1 MGTRPFYAENAFQ
14 ERMLAVLDKTL
25 YADWKIEAVRDET
38 TANFVIRDDSDYLA
52 ANAIPLWLLGFM
64 Y

>member
-1 MGTRPFYAENAFQ
+1 
-14 ERMLAVLDKTL
+14 MLAVLDKTL